1 MKAVQLLA
9 NSYFPEELRDYKGD
23 FTKKDIERRLQAVG
37 HSKDHKGKF
46 AEIEKQ
52 LSDLGRKASYYQGET
67 ITLDDLRPVVDKK
80 AMFAAMNAE
89 IKALPKN
96 KDYAKNKAEIQQK
109 YNTWIEKEVSKNA
122 LANRNSIAL
131 AVLSGARGKSAQL
144 KAMLGSPMQFS
155 DSKGRTIDV
164 ISKESYAEGVRPAVY
179 LASTHGSRSSVVSTK
194 CLDGETL
201 VRMADLSER
210 KIKDIKAGEFVLGA
224 DRKGNKFSVEVLN
237 VFDQGDK
244 DCYTW
249 RFPHVGEVTCTEDHK
264 FLDLGSYT
272 IADAPTLEEIMNYK
286 FTTGDVLPMR
296 RFGGHVPRK
305 HVGLV
310 HCYDIE
316 VDHQDHLFVLANGL
330 ITSNSST
337 AKGGDLAKQFAQVAG
352 DIIVKKNNC
361 GTPNGISLE
370 IDDKSLKGRAL
381 AKDAGPFKAGT
392 FLTKDDITTLRKHG
406 VKNVVVRSALTCS
419 VDGGVCAHCLGK
431 FYKGGSLPEV
441 GDAVG
446 LTAASVGFEPVTQL
460 ALNAKHTSGMTS
472 AKRTYGGLP
481 TIIQF
486 TQSPEKY
493 KDRAAVSEVDG
504 KVEKVEEAP
513 QGGMYVTVEG
523 RKHYVPSG
531 HDVEVKPGDVVEAGD
546 FLSEG
551 LGDAEDIIRLK
562 GLGAG
567 RKYYADRLNRILK
580 DSGTWTD
587 PRNTEI
593 LARAAVRH
601 VRITNDEGLGHYLP
615 DDIVDYSALQNSY
628 KMPETTTVADPRRVV
643 GKYLQAPAMHYTIGT
658 RITDKVAKDLYDN
671 GYTGVYADSYQPSF
685 EPEMV
690 RLRAS
695 SHNNRDWVASL
706 GTSYITKQL
715 NEAVE
720 RGDDTNVEENSDYR
734 PRIAW
739 GTGFGEHVRETGK
752 F

>member
-122 LANRNSIAL
+122 LANRNNIAL

-155 DSKGRTIDV
+155 DSKGRAIDV

-194 CLDGETL
+194 
-201 VRMADLSER
+201 A
-210 KIKDIKAGEFVLGA
+210 
-224 DRKGNKFSVEVLN
+224 
-237 VFDQGDK
+237 
-244 DCYTW
+244 
-249 RFPHVGEVTCTEDHK
+249 
-264 FLDLGSYT
+264 
-272 IADAPTLEEIMNYK
+272 
-286 FTTGDVLPMR
+286 
-296 RFGGHVPRK
+296 
-305 HVGLV
+305 
-310 HCYDIE
+310 
-316 VDHQDHLFVLANGL
+316 
-330 ITSNSST
+330 ST
-337 AKGGDLAKQFAQVAG
+337 AKGGDISKQFAQVAG
-352 DIIVKKNNC
+352 DIIVTKNNC
-361 GTPNGISLE
+361 GTSNGIPLE

-381 AKDAGPFKAGT
+381 AKDVGPFKAGT
-392 FLTKDDITTLRKHG
+392 FLTKDDIATLRKRG
-406 VKNVVVRSALTCS
+406 IKNVVVRSALTCG

-431 FYKGGSLPEV
+431 FYKGGHLPEV

-446 LTAASVGFEPVTQL
+446 LTASSVVGEPITQL